1 MENWIIEF
9 MEQFGYLGVFLMIAL
24 ENVFPPI
31 PSEVV
36 LTFGGFMTTKS
47 DLTVMGVVLAAT
59 LGAIAGAIILYL
71 IGLLL
76 NVDQME
82 KIIDRWGHILKL
94 KREDIQKADHW
105 FDRYGVWTVFFCRM
119 IPIVRSLISI
129 PAGMARMNMLLFL
142 IFTSLGTLIW
152 NIILVNLG
160 AAFGEAWTKVL
171 EYMSIYSSVFYAI
184 FAILFILVVFWYVR
198 KRRAYS
204 K

>member
-59 LGAIAGAIILYL
+59 FGAIAGAIILYL

-76 NVDQME
+76 NVDQLE
-82 KIIDRWGHILKL
+82 KIIERWGHILKL
-94 KREDIQKADHW
+94 KKEDIEKADHW
-105 FDRYGVWTVFFCRM
+105 FDRYGIWTVFFCRM

-129 PAGMARMNMLLFL
+129 PAGMSRMNMFLFL

-171 EYMSIYSSVFYAI
+171 EYMDVYSSIFYVI
-184 FAILFILVVFWYVR
+184 FAILFILVIFWYVR
-198 KRRAYS
+198 KRRAY
-204 K
+204 

>member
-47 DLTVMGVVLAAT
+47 DLTVMGVVIAAT

-76 NVDQME
+76 NVDQLE

-94 KREDIQKADHW
+94 KKEDIEKADHW
-105 FDRYGVWTVFFCRM
+105 FDRYGIWTVFFCRM
-119 IPIVRSLISI
+119 IPIVRSLISV
-129 PAGMARMNMLLFL
+129 PAGMARMNMFLFL

-171 EYMSIYSSVFYAI
+171 EYMSIYSSVFYII

-198 KRRAYS
+198 KRRAYN
-204 K
+204 

>member
-76 NVDQME
+76 NVDQLE

-105 FDRYGVWTVFFCRM
+105 FDRYGIWTVFFCRM
-119 IPIVRSLISI
+119 IPIVRSLISV

-198 KRRAYS
+198 KRRAY
-204 K
+204 

>member
-47 DLTVMGVVLAAT
+47 DLTVTGVVLAAT
-59 LGAIAGAIILYL
+59 LGAIAGAIVLYL
-71 IGLLL
+71 IGFLL
-76 NVDQME
+76 NVDQLE

-94 KREDIQKADHW
+94 KKEDIEKADHW
-105 FDRYGVWTVFFCRM
+105 FNRYGIWTVFFCRM
-119 IPIVRSLISI
+119 VPIVRSLISV

-171 EYMSIYSSVFYAI
+171 EYMSVYSSIFYVI
-184 FAILFILVVFWYVR
+184 FAILFILVIFWYVR
-198 KRRAYS
+198 KRRAY
-204 K
+204 